1 MEFGTEK
8 KHMVDFLFVI
18 ALFFVFALSALMLVM
33 IGANVYKNTVNN
45 MSVNFNSRTS
55 YAYITEKIRQ
65 NDSYESVSTGDYQG
79 LDAIILKQV
88 INDTD
93 YYTYLYQYDG
103 YIKELFIKEG
113 ADIDPSAGQNILEAK
128 DFSVSS
134 AGTGLYNIQIV
145 TPDDV
150 TIPLLV
156 STHCE

>member
-65 NDSYESVSTGDYQG
+65 NDSYESVSAGDYQG

-128 DFSVSS
+128 GFSVSS

>member
-65 NDSYESVSTGDYQG
+65 NDSYESVSAGDYQG